1 MSPRISSTPSSTPAT
16 WSAMEPAAPDV
27 QRRSKLAL
35 TRLARHEDGDV
46 TDGDARAGG
55 DAFPRGQ
62 LDRAAVAGA
71 GEPTDLGDPDHPPV
85 GLARDVD
92 LEALT
97 DGREVHPTSDAVD
110 TAVAHRLCASQCG
123 L

>member
-1 MSPRISSTPSSTPAT
+1 MSTKCSPTAPFNSSAALWAASSPSARTTTSTWGKAATTPSPPRCTSPSSTPAT

-71 GEPTDLGDPDHPPV
+71 GEPTDLGDPDH
-85 GLARDVD
+85 
-92 LEALT
+92 
-97 DGREVHPTSDAVD
+97 
-110 TAVAHRLCASQCG
+110 
-123 L
+123 